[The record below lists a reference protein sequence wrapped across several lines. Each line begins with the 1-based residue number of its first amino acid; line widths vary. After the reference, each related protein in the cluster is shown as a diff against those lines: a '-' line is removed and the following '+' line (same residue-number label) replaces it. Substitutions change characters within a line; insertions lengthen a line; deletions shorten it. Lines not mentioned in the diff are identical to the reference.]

1 MPAPAIAPAS
11 WATTYGAMSFAGMRP
26 AVNRPIVTAGLK
38 CPPETWPTAE
48 AIVNTE
54 RPKANE
60 TPSSPMPTCG
70 NAAAS
75 TALPQPPKTSQSVPR
90 NSADNLCVKLN
101 SFMLHLFRVS
111 SRDIS
116 PIVSMESVPSALAD
130 GSGTQ
135 VASLIPPAHA
145 GGTDFGDL
153 TRSGSY
159 LA

>member
-101 SFMLHLFRVS
+101 SFMLHLFRIS
-111 SRDIS
+111 SRALVRR
-116 PIVSMESVPSALAD
+116 PNGVSTIYVSGWVGHPSRILD
-130 GSGTQ
+130 
-135 VASLIPPAHA
+135 P
-145 GGTDFGDL
+145 
-153 TRSGSY
+153 TRSRGWY
-159 LA
+159 